1 MRAYLLVV
9 LLLLGAASSTTAQS
23 DASSKSQ
30 QVQMHEQ
37 KARDLVSQK
46 KPELAAKEYAAILL
60 LDPQNLNAQA
70 NLGVLLYFQKD
81 YAGAEPHLR
90 KAVDQQPDLFKIRTL
105 LGMCERHLGRTD
117 AARTDLEAV
126 VTQLTDP
133 KLRTDVGLQL
143 IELYTATDDL
153 AKAAQV
159 IATLRETAPT
169 DPRVLYAAYRIYS
182 DQAAEALLGMSI
194 AAPNSGQMH
203 QAMAHEL
210 GRIGDTNG
218 SIADYRAALAA
229 DPQLP
234 GIHFELAEALHSS
247 PETKL
252 KEEAE
257 QEYRVAVADNA
268 LDEKALT
275 RLGDIVAEK
284 GNLDE
289 AEKCYKQALAI
300 VPGDVDA
307 KVGLAFVYGQKDNP
321 AAALPL
327 LESAVAADP
336 GNIMAHYRLS
346 SIYRALHRPDDA
358 RREIAEYKK
367 YKDLKEKLRT
377 VYKDMKTDTP
387 QAAPDKVKES
397 GSARVPK

>member
-1 MRAYLLVV
+1 MRLRFLVV
-9 LLLLGAASSTTAQS
+9 LLLLGAASSITAQS
-23 DASSKSQ
+23 SASSKAQ

-37 KARDLVSQK
+37 KARELVSQK
-46 KPELAAKEYAAILL
+46 KPELAAKEYAAILA
-60 LDPQNLNAQA
+60 LDPQNVNAQA

-90 KAVDQQPDLFKIRTL
+90 IAVDQQPDLFKIRTL
-105 LGMCERHLGRTD
+105 LGMCERHLGKTD
-117 AARTDLEAV
+117 AARADLEAV
-126 VTQLTDP
+126 LSQLTDP

-159 IATLRETAPT
+159 IATLREAAPN
-169 DPRVLYAAYRIYS
+169 DPRVLYAAYRIYT

-194 AAPNSGQMH
+194 AVPNSGQMH

-210 GRIGDTNG
+210 GRVGDSNG
-218 SIADYRAALAA
+218 AIADYRAALAA

-234 GIHFELAEALHSS
+234 GIHFELAEALHNS

-252 KEEAE
+252 KDEAE
-257 QEYRVAVADNA
+257 QEYRTAVANNP
-268 LDEKALT
+268 LDEKALA

-289 AEKCYKQALAI
+289 AEKYYKQALAI
-300 VPGDVDA
+300 VPHDPNA
-307 KVGLAFVYGQKDNP
+307 EVGLAFVYVQKDNP

-327 LESAVAADP
+327 LENAIAEDP
-336 GNIMAHYRLS
+336 SNITAHYRLS
-346 SIYRALHRPDDA
+346 TVYRALHRPDDA
-358 RREIAEYKK
+358 KRELAEYKK
-367 YKDLKEKLRT
+367 YKELKEKLRT
-377 VYKDMKTDTP
+377 VYKDMKIDTP
-387 QAAPDKVKES
+387 PGGSDK
-397 GSARVPK
+397 

>member
-1 MRAYLLVV
+1 MRLHLLVV
-9 LLLLGAASSTTAQS
+9 LLLLGTASSVTAQS
-23 DASSKSQ
+23 DAGSKAQ

-37 KARDLVSQK
+37 KARELVSQK

-90 KAVDQQPDLFKIRTL
+90 KAVDQQPNLTKIRTL
-105 LGMCERHLGRTD
+105 LGMCERHLGKTD
-117 AARTDLEAV
+117 AARTELEAV

-133 KLRTDVGLQL
+133 KLRVDVGLQL

-153 AKAAQV
+153 AKADKV
-159 IATLRETAPT
+159 VETLRESAPN
-169 DPRVLYAAYRIYS
+169 DPRVLYAAYRIYT

-210 GRIGDTNG
+210 GRVGDNNG
-218 SIADYRAALAA
+218 AIADYRAALAA

-234 GIHFELAEALHSS
+234 GIHFELAEALHNS

-257 QEYRVAVADNA
+257 QEYRTAIANNP
-268 LDEKALT
+268 LDEKALS

-289 AEKCYKQALAI
+289 AEKYYKQALAI
-300 VPGDVDA
+300 VPGDVNA
-307 KVGLAFVYGQKDNP
+307 EVGLAFVYDQKDSP

-327 LESAVAADP
+327 LENAVAADP
-336 GNIMAHYRLS
+336 SNITAHYRLS
-346 SIYRALHRPDDA
+346 TVYRALHRPDDA
-358 RREIAEYKK
+358 KRELAEYKK

-377 VYKDMKTDTP
+377 VYKDMKID
-387 QAAPDKVKES
+387 APPGASDK
-397 GSARVPK
+397 

>member
-9 LLLLGAASSTTAQS
+9 LLVLGGTGSAAAQPGGT
-23 DASSKSQ
+23 SKAQ
-30 QVQMHEQ
+30 QLQIHEQ
-37 KARDLVSQK
+37 KAHELLSQK
-46 KPELAAKEYAAILL
+46 KPELAAKEFAAIVAIDPKN
-60 LDPQNLNAQA
+60 LDAQA
-70 NLGVLLYFQKD
+70 NLGVLLYFQND
-81 YAGAEPHLR
+81 YVGAEPHLR
-90 KAVDQQPDLFKIRTL
+90 YVVDQQPDLTKIRTL
-105 LGMCERHLGRTD
+105 LAMCERHLGKTD
-117 AARTDLEAV
+117 AARADFEVAI
-126 VTQLTDP
+126 TQLKEP
-133 KLRTDVGLQL
+133 KLLSEAGLEL
-143 IELYTATDDL
+143 IELYTATGDL
-153 AKAAQV
+153 VKAAAV
-159 IATLRETAPT
+159 VSTLREAAPT
-169 DPRVLYAAYRIYS
+169 DPRILYAAYRIYT
-182 DQAAEALLGMSI
+182 DLAGEAMLDMSI

-210 GRIGDTNG
+210 GRVGDLPG
-218 SIADYRAALAA
+218 AIADYRAALAA

-257 QEYRVAVADNA
+257 QEYRLAVADNA

-289 AEKCYKQALAI
+289 AEKYYKQALAV

-307 KVGLAFVYGQKDNP
+307 KVGLAFIYGQRDNP

-346 SIYRALHRPDDA
+346 SVYRALHRPDDA
-358 RREIAEYKK
+358 KREIAEYKK
-367 YKDLKEKLRT
+367 YKDLKEKLRM
-377 VYKDMKTDTP
+377 VYKDMKIDAP
-387 QAAPDKVKES
+387 QATPDK
-397 GSARVPK
+397 

>member
-9 LLLLGAASSTTAQS
+9 LLGLVGTVSVAAQS
-23 DASSKSQ
+23 DGGSKAQ
-30 QVQMHEQ
+30 QVQIHEQ
-37 KARDLVSQK
+37 KAHELLSQK
-46 KPELAAKEYAAILL
+46 KPELAAKEFAAIVAIDPKN
-60 LDPQNLNAQA
+60 LDAQA
-70 NLGVLLYFQKD
+70 NLGVLLYFQRD

-90 KAVDQQPDLFKIRTL
+90 NAVDQQPDLIKIRTL
-105 LGMCERHLGRTD
+105 LGMCERHLGKTD
-117 AARTDLEAV
+117 SARTELEAV
-126 VTQLTDP
+126 FTQLSEP
-133 KLRTDVGLQL
+133 KLRLEAGLQL

-153 AKAAQV
+153 VKAASV
-159 IATLRETAPT
+159 VAILREGAPT

-182 DQAAEALLGMSI
+182 DLAGEALLSMSI

-210 GRIGDTNG
+210 GRVGDISG
-218 SIADYRAALAA
+218 AIADYRAALAA

-234 GIHFELAEALHSS
+234 GIHFELAEALHNS

-257 QEYRVAVADNA
+257 KEYRIAVADNA
-268 LDEKALT
+268 LDEKALS

-289 AEKCYKQALAI
+289 AEKLYKQALAI

-307 KVGLAFVYGQKDNP
+307 EVGLAFVYSQKDDP

-327 LESAVAADP
+327 LQSVVTADP

-346 SIYRALHRPDDA
+346 MVYRALHRPDDA
-358 RREIAEYKK
+358 KSELAEYKK

-377 VYKDMKTDTP
+377 IYKDMKVDAPQIAPDTP
-387 QAAPDKVKES
+387 
-397 GSARVPK
+397 RN

>member
-1 MRAYLLVV
+1 MRLHFLVV
-9 LLLLGAASSTTAQS
+9 LLLLGAAGSITAQS
-23 DASSKSQ
+23 NAGSKAQ

-37 KARDLVSQK
+37 KARDFVSQK
-46 KPELAAKEYAAILL
+46 KPELAAKEYAAILA
-60 LDPQNLNAQA
+60 LDPQNVNAQA

-81 YAGAEPHLR
+81 YAGAESHLR
-90 KAVDQQPDLFKIRTL
+90 NAVDQQPDLVKIRTL
-105 LGMCERHLGRTD
+105 LGMCERHLGKTD

-126 VTQLTDP
+126 VNQLTDP
-133 KLRTDVGLQL
+133 KLRVDVGLQL
-143 IELYTATDDL
+143 LELYTATDDL

-159 IATLRETAPT
+159 IAKLREAAPT

-194 AAPNSGQMH
+194 AVPNSGQMH

-210 GRIGDTNG
+210 GRVGDTNG
-218 SIADYRAALAA
+218 AIADYRAALAA

-247 PETKL
+247 SETKL
-252 KEEAE
+252 KDEAE
-257 QEYRVAVADNA
+257 QEYRAAVANNP
-268 LDEKALT
+268 LDEKALS

-289 AEKCYKQALAI
+289 AEKYYKQALAI

-307 KVGLAFVYGQKDNP
+307 EVGLAFVYGQRDNP

-327 LESAVAADP
+327 LENAVAADP
-336 GNIMAHYRLS
+336 SNITAHYRLS
-346 SIYRALHRPDDA
+346 TVYRALHRPDDA
-358 RREIAEYKK
+358 KRELAEYKK

-377 VYKDMKTDTP
+377 VYKDMKIDTP
-387 QAAPDKVKES
+387 PGGSDK
-397 GSARVPK
+397 

>member
-1 MRAYLLVV
+1 MRLHFLVV
-9 LLLLGAASSTTAQS
+9 LLLLGAASSVTAQS
-23 DASSKSQ
+23 AAGSKAQ

-37 KARDLVSQK
+37 RARDLISQK
-46 KPELAAKEYAAILL
+46 KPELAAKEYAAIVL
-60 LDPQNLNAQA
+60 LDPQNVNAQA

-90 KAVDQQPDLFKIRTL
+90 NAVDQQPDLVKIRTL
-105 LGMCERHLGRTD
+105 LGMCERHLGKTD
-117 AARTDLEAV
+117 AARAELETV

-133 KLRTDVGLQL
+133 KLRVDVGLQL
-143 IELYTATDDL
+143 IELYTAIDDL
-153 AKAAQV
+153 GKAANV
-159 IATLRETAPT
+159 IATLRESAPT
-169 DPRVLYAAYRIYS
+169 DPRVLYAAYRIYT

-194 AAPNSGQMH
+194 AVPNSGQMH

-210 GRIGDTNG
+210 GRVGDLSGAIT
-218 SIADYRAALAA
+218 DYRAALAA

-234 GIHFELAEALHSS
+234 GIHFELAEALHNS

-257 QEYRVAVADNA
+257 QEYRIAVANNP
-268 LDEKALT
+268 LDEKALS

-284 GNLDE
+284 GDLDE
-289 AEKCYKQALAI
+289 AEKYYKQALAI

-307 KVGLAFVYGQKDNP
+307 EVGLAFVYGQKDNP

-327 LESAVAADP
+327 LENAVAADP
-336 GNIMAHYRLS
+336 SNIMAHYRLS
-346 SIYRALHRPDDA
+346 TVYRALHRPDDA
-358 RREIAEYKK
+358 KRQLAEYKK

-377 VYKDMKTDTP
+377 VYKDMKIDSP
-387 QAAPDKVKES
+387 PG
-397 GSARVPK
+397 GSDN

>member
-1 MRAYLLVV
+1 MRFHFLVV
-9 LLLLGAASSTTAQS
+9 LLLLGAASSITAQS
-23 DASSKSQ
+23 GASSTAQ

-37 KARDLVSQK
+37 KARELISQK
-46 KPELAAKEYAAILL
+46 KPELAAKEYAAILV
-60 LDPQNLNAQA
+60 LDPQNVNAQA

-90 KAVDQQPDLFKIRTL
+90 NAVDQQPDLFKIRTL
-105 LGMCERHLGRTD
+105 LGLCERHLGKTD

-159 IATLRETAPT
+159 VATLREAAPA
-169 DPRVLYAAYRIYS
+169 DPRVLYAAYRIYA
-182 DQAAEALLGMSI
+182 DQAGEALLGMSI

-218 SIADYRAALAA
+218 AIADYRAALAA
-229 DPQLP
+229 DPNLP
-234 GIHFELAEALHSS
+234 GIHFELAEALHNS

-252 KEEAE
+252 KEESE
-257 QEYRVAVADNA
+257 QEYRLAVANNA
-268 LDEKALT
+268 LDEKALA

-284 GNLDE
+284 GNLDD
-289 AEKCYKQALAI
+289 AEKYYKQALAI
-300 VPGDVDA
+300 VPHDA
-307 KVGLAFVYGQKDNP
+307 NAEVGLAFVYVQKDNL

-327 LESAVAADP
+327 LENAVTEDP
-336 GNIMAHYRLS
+336 SNITAHYRLS
-346 SIYRALHRPDDA
+346 RVYRALHRPDDA
-358 RREIAEYKK
+358 QRELAEYKK

-377 VYKDMKTDTP
+377 VYKDMKIDP
-387 QAAPDKVKES
+387 QLGGSDK
-397 GSARVPK
+397 

>member
-9 LLLLGAASSTTAQS
+9 LLVLGGTDSAPAQS
-23 DASSKSQ
+23 SSNSKAQ
-30 QVQMHEQ
+30 QVQLHEQ
-37 KARDLVSQK
+37 KAHELLSQK
-46 KPELAAKEYAAILL
+46 KPELAAKEFAAIVAIDPKN
-60 LDPQNLNAQA
+60 LDAQA
-70 NLGVLLYFQKD
+70 NLGVLLYFQND

-90 KAVDQQPDLFKIRTL
+90 YAVDQQPDLAKIRML
-105 LGMCERHLGRTD
+105 LAMCERHLGKTD
-117 AARTDLEAV
+117 AARADFEEV
-126 VTQLTDP
+126 VTQRHLKEP
-133 KLRTDVGLQL
+133 KLQAEAGLEL
-143 IELYTATDDL
+143 IELYTATGDL
-153 AKAAQV
+153 VKAAGV
-159 IATLRETAPT
+159 ASILREAAPT
-169 DPRVLYAAYRIYS
+169 DPRILYAAYRIYT
-182 DQAAEALLGMSI
+182 DLAGEAMLDMSI
-194 AAPNSGQMH
+194 AAPDSGQMH

-210 GRIGDTNG
+210 GRAGNLPG
-218 SIADYRAALAA
+218 AIADYRAALAA

-257 QEYRVAVADNA
+257 QEYRTAVAENS

-289 AEKCYKQALAI
+289 AEKYYKQALDI

-346 SIYRALHRPDDA
+346 SVYRALHRPDDA
-358 RREIAEYKK
+358 KREIAEYKK

-377 VYKDMKTDTP
+377 VYKDMKIDTP
-387 QAAPDKVKES
+387 PATPDK
-397 GSARVPK
+397 

>member
-1 MRAYLLVV
+1 MRLYFLVV
-9 LLLLGAASSTTAQS
+9 LLFLGAASSITAQS
-23 DASSKSQ
+23 NAGSKAQ

-37 KARDLVSQK
+37 KARDFVSQK
-46 KPELAAKEYAAILL
+46 KPELAAKEYAAILV
-60 LDPQNLNAQA
+60 LDPQNVNAQA

-90 KAVDQQPDLFKIRTL
+90 NAVDQQPDLVKIRTL
-105 LGMCERHLGRTD
+105 LGMCERHLGKTD

-126 VTQLTDP
+126 VNQLTDP
-133 KLRTDVGLQL
+133 KLRVDVGLQL
-143 IELYTATDDL
+143 IELYTAMDDL

-159 IATLRETAPT
+159 IAKLREAAPT

-194 AAPNSGQMH
+194 AVPNSGQMH

-210 GRIGDTNG
+210 GRVGDTNG
-218 SIADYRAALAA
+218 AIADYRAALAA

-247 PETKL
+247 SETKL
-252 KEEAE
+252 KDEAE
-257 QEYRVAVADNA
+257 QEYRAAVANNP
-268 LDEKALT
+268 LDEKALS

-289 AEKCYKQALAI
+289 AEKYYKQALAI

-307 KVGLAFVYGQKDNP
+307 EVGLAFVYGQRDNP

-327 LESAVAADP
+327 LENAVVADP
-336 GNIMAHYRLS
+336 SNITAHYRLS
-346 SIYRALHRPDDA
+346 TVYRALHRPDDA
-358 RREIAEYKK
+358 KRELAEYKK

-377 VYKDMKTDTP
+377 VYKDMKIDTP
-387 QAAPDKVKES
+387 PGGSDK
-397 GSARVPK
+397 

>member
-1 MRAYLLVV
+1 MRLHFLVV
-9 LLLLGAASSTTAQS
+9 PLLLAATSSITAQS
-23 DASSKSQ
+23 DGGSKAQ
-30 QVQMHEQ
+30 QVQIHEQ
-37 KARDLVSQK
+37 RARDLISQK
-46 KPELAAKEYAAILL
+46 KPELAVKEYAAIVL
-60 LDPQNLNAQA
+60 LDPQNVNAQA

-90 KAVDQQPDLFKIRTL
+90 NAVAQQPDLVKIRTL
-105 LGMCERHLGRTD
+105 LGMCERYLGKTD
-117 AARTDLEAV
+117 AARTELEGV

-133 KLRTDVGLQL
+133 KLRADAGLQL

-153 AKAAQV
+153 VSAAKV
-159 IATLRETAPT
+159 IATLREGAPT

-182 DQAAEALLGMSI
+182 DQAAEALLAMSI
-194 AAPNSGQMH
+194 AAPNAGQMH

-210 GRIGDTNG
+210 GRVGDSKG
-218 SIADYRAALAA
+218 AIADYRAALAA

-234 GIHFELAEALHSS
+234 GIHFELAEALHNS

-257 QEYRVAVADNA
+257 QEYRIAIANNA
-268 LDEKALT
+268 LDERALS

-284 GNLDE
+284 GDLDE
-289 AEKCYKQALAI
+289 AEKYYKRALTI

-307 KVGLAFVYGQKDNP
+307 KVGLAFVYAQKDNP
-321 AAALPL
+321 ATALPL

-336 GNIMAHYRLS
+336 GNITAHYRLS
-346 SIYRALHRPDDA
+346 TVYRALHRPDDA
-358 RREIAEYKK
+358 KRELAEYKK

-377 VYKDMKTDTP
+377 VYKDMKIDSP
-387 QAAPDKVKES
+387 QGSPDK
-397 GSARVPK
+397 